1 VRVFFA
7 IGLAMLARGLTGTPQ
22 PVSVVASDPES
33 RKVFRIWRFFVA
45 FFTPIA
51 DTRADPHRKEAAMS
65 WLDKLLGRSKQAAG
79 DVTGDSSMKHEGMH
93 QEQEG
98 MATERAD
105 QAEDAAQQ
113 ERESAAEHHA
123 ERQDG

>member
-1 VRVFFA
+1 
-7 IGLAMLARGLTGTPQ
+7 
-22 PVSVVASDPES
+22 
-33 RKVFRIWRFFVA
+33 
-45 FFTPIA
+45 
-51 DTRADPHRKEAAMS
+51 MS
-65 WLDKLLGRSKQAAG
+65 WLDKLLGRGKQAAG

-98 MATERAD
+98 MASERAE

-113 ERESAAEHHA
+113 ERERAAEHHA